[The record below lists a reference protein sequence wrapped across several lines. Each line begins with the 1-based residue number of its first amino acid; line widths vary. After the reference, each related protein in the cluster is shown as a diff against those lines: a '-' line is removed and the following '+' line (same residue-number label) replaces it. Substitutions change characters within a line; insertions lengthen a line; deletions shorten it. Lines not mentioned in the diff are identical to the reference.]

1 MNRDEMKEKGNAFF
15 NSNNYEDAASCY
27 LKAIKLC
34 SDRENEILA
43 LLYNN
48 YALCALKTKNFSD
61 AINYTT
67 NALAINAHDI
77 KALYRRCVAYEEM
90 DNITES
96 FKDAKTLFEM
106 NQKFILPTYFRLK
119 DVLSKKVENCSSS
132 AVIVDIMD
140 KIKSENTLFEIKHK
154 AFNNLESLTQENF
167 GVNLFFQNECLNV
180 MQKHL
185 LQEKSQFITPILNIY
200 KNICIDKN
208 KTLALIKVL
217 SLPTLINNIIQVGTE
232 EITKSAYKLLI
243 KIFVVLTG
251 SKIDDIKNNI
261 EYDEYSDIID
271 SCFLKIVET
280 LVSPITSPYGR
291 DVCLNTIVRLAG
303 KQKGLG
309 WSIKLIQKFNAIP
322 ILLCCASELKNSSIQ
337 IENSI
342 SACTPSTHCLI
353 SLALNTLWEDMSND
367 ALRNEYRTIA
377 TKYIENLLSHKEES
391 FNIKAIKAIIVLL
404 QGPFFI
410 GDSVV
415 GSLNISKLILEMA
428 DSKNNIEKLTALDAL
443 ILTASNR
450 KRCQGILVNGVPL
463 LKKLYLSKNDE
474 VRIRALLGIC
484 KLGASGGIDASL
496 APFEENSN
504 RKIAEACKSFLCH
517 PEDKSLDIRRYAAEA
532 ISYLSFNADIKEYIV
547 NDNDILNAL
556 YKLAKEETSVDAHI
570 FPFIN
575 LFVNLTNSYEKP
587 TIEPELIELAKQ
599 AKQHVPKDSPKD
611 SEEYVVKRVDKLIT
625 SGIVS
630 ALIPLCKTES
640 SANREALSRVFLAC
654 SGDPKHRGILI
665 QQGGAKALLSLTLS
679 DNTDEGK
686 IIAAHAL
693 AKIFVTNNPE
703 LSFPGDKYLD
713 LVRPLLILLHVE
725 RTNLQNFEALMALTN
740 ISSISQT
747 AKKRILLENGMS
759 DIVNYLYD
767 DNPPLRRAA
776 TECLCNLMLSP
787 EFTDK
792 FCEIGDDRV
801 KMVALVIS
809 DTEDLKLQL
818 AAAGTLC
825 SLVSNDNALRKILE
839 INSIM
844 DILRVLLLNEDIDL
858 KFRGIFVLRSLIY
871 ASDKFA
877 EKFVT
882 DDLYYALIVIARPD
896 TNKEDSKVVNPLVK
910 EAREIAE
917 ETLEKCKEY
926 GFVKDNQK

>member
-342 SACTPSTHCLI
+342 SGTKNADDLIESCYNKLACTPSTHCLI

-556 YKLAKEETSVDAHI
+556 YKLAKEE
-570 FPFIN
+570 
-575 LFVNLTNSYEKP
+575 
-587 TIEPELIELAKQ
+587 
-599 AKQHVPKDSPKD
+599 D